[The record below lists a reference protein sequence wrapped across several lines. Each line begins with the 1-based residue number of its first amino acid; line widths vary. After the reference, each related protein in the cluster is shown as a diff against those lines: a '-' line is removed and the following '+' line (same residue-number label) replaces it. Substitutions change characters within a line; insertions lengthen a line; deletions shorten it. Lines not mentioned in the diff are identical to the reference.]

1 MDQWAVEYG
10 DQATFICVGCAGPA
24 LATTFGNELQLANCV
39 NTYVPRG
46 AGPFWGQLGC
56 SGFIILDGELNVVCP
71 ETLAYMQVRGKA
83 FEHVETLLDVLI
95 ESTGGSP
102 PKRAKLDSAPAAE
115 AAVAGSE
122 GGS

>member
-1 MDQWAVEYG
+1 METSTHSLPHPPKKEEKPANHSL
-10 DQATFICVGCAGPA
+10 ATFVA
-24 LATTFGNELQLANCV
+24 LLIYQITAMLIAQ
-39 NTYVPRG
+39 
-46 AGPFWGQLGC
+46 
-56 SGFIILDGELNVVCP
+56 VVCP

-102 PKRAKLDSAPAAE
+102 PKRAKLDSAPAAA